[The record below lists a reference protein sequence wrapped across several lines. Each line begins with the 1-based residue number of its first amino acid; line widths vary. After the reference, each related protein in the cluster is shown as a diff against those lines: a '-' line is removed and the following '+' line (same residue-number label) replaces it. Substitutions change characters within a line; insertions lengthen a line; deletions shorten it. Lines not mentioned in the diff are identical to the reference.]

1 MAFSITRRLDR
12 LERAQ
17 PRAGSYLLARND
29 GETLIKLAAS
39 PPVVSFDGGLR
50 RSSIRVAIDLYLQLP
65 AQSDSTQGV

>member
-39 PPVVSFDGGLR
+39 PPVVSFDGGPVYR
-50 RSSIRVAIDLYLQLP
+50 FKIVYNRFGRSER
-65 AQSDSTQGV
+65 STG